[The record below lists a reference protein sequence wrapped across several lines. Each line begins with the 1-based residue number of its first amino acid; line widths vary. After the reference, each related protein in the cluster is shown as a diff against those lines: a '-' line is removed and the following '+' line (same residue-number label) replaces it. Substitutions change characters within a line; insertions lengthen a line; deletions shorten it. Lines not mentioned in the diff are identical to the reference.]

1 MKKLVF
7 ACTLAAAFAFVAC
20 KSNKTAEPVVA
31 AEETEVVAEA
41 PASCTTPCCEGKE
54 ACDTAVCDKTC
65 GKDGK
70 CCTEMKAECKKACT
84 EEGKAECKKACDEKA
99 EAAE

>member
-1 MKKLVF
+1 MKKLVL

-20 KSNKTAEPVVA
+20 KSNKPAETIVE

-41 PASCTTPCCEGKE
+41 PA
-54 ACDTAVCDKTC
+54 CDTA
-65 GKDGK
+65 
-70 CCTEMKAECKKACT
+70 ACKKACP
-84 EEGKAECKKACDEKA
+84 EEAQKECKQVCDKA

>member
-41 PASCTTPCCEGKE
+41 PASLPSQQGVVQAAGAAASTSGSSAATTGS
-54 ACDTAVCDKTC
+54 
-65 GKDGK
+65 
-70 CCTEMKAECKKACT
+70 
-84 EEGKAECKKACDEKA
+84 
-99 EAAE
+99 

>member
-20 KSNKTAEPVVA
+20 KSNKPAETVVE
-31 AEETEVVAEA
+31 AEEIEVVAEA
-41 PASCTTPCCEGKE
+41 PA
-54 ACDTAVCDKTC
+54 CDTMQC
-65 GKDGK
+65 
-70 CCTEMKAECKKACT
+70 EKAKLEEGTVECKKAC
-84 EEGKAECKKACDEKA
+84 EEKA